1 MTDIS
6 GNAPDSAPDNERGA
20 RAIDVA
26 LADKNPLVLSA
37 LSELLDRDGRFNLVL
52 TVKTS
57 DAFLQL
63 IARTS
68 VDVGVIGWALPPD
81 GGAAIMEALR
91 DQPGVPRI
99 VVYSGGLDS
108 DLARKIM
115 GYGAAGFCP
124 KSEPPERLLDTI
136 EAVAE
141 GQMVFPYVD
150 VRELHRDPWE
160 NLTPRERELLTALA
174 KGHSNDQIAR
184 ELGLS
189 INTVKFHLRNLYDKL
204 AIKNRAQAVAFYFS
218 SRRPPGYDD

>member
-1 MTDIS
+1 M
-6 GNAPDSAPDNERGA
+6 ANETRSVKP
-20 RAIDVA
+20 IDVA
-26 LADKNPLVLSA
+26 IADKNPLVLSA
-37 LSELLDRDGRFNLVL
+37 LSELIDRDGRFNLVL
-52 TVKTS
+52 TVKSS
-57 DAFLQL
+57 DSFLHA
-63 IARTS
+63 IERAR
-68 VDVGVIGWALPPD
+68 VRVGVIGWLLPPHG
-81 GGAAIMEALR
+81 GGAILEALR
-91 DQPGVPRI
+91 DRPEAPRI
-99 VVYSGGLDS
+99 VVYSGSIDP
-108 DLARKIM
+108 DMARKIM
-115 GYGAAGFCP
+115 AYGAAGFCP